1 MILSISSTLYLSPVP
16 QVEGLNASRREVIRS
31 VTEYALANIKLKRRI
46 SEMKQLQILMW
57 VWGYEK
63 GAIKGHVY
71 DEVTTTM
78 HYWKKRD
85 RITLYVFSSGMI
97 AAQQL
102 LLCCTNH
109 GNCLP
114 VCAWRWG
121 SNLAALQYASLIP
134 IAYHRVL

>member
-1 MILSISSTLYLSPVP
+1 MSD
-16 QVEGLNASRREVIRS
+16 
-31 VTEYALANIKLKRRI
+31 YALANIRLKRRI
-46 SEMKQLQILMW
+46 SEIKQLQILVW

-63 GAIKGHVY
+63 GSIKGHVY

-114 VCAWRWG
+114 VRLIQLWSSQTWIKLSIL
-121 SNLAALQYASLIP
+121 SN
-134 IAYHRVL
+134 